1 MVRNKLL
8 GGVVEEGLNRFYVY
22 TILNLG
28 SAVTLMMDAIFC

>member
-8 GGVVEEGLNRFYVY
+8 GGAVKEGLNQFYVY
-22 TILNLG
+22 TILTLG